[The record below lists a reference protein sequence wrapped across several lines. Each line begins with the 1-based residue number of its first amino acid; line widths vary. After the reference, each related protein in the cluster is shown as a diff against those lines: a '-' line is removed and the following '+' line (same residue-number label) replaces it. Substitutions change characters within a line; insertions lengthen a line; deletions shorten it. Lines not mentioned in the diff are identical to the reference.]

1 MLLTSLTNLLAMD
14 IDEAFNRVKK
24 ASRNVSNVVALDK
37 DNHIIRSLNGEAA
50 REQMTNL
57 IKVVDK
63 GRAAFKE
70 NDELTFLKLRT
81 KRHEYLVVPDKEF
94 MLVAILNP
102 SDESAA

>member
-1 MLLTSLTNLLAMD
+1 MD
-14 IDEAFNRVKK
+14 IDEAFDRVRK
-24 ASRNVSNVVALDK
+24 ASRNVSDLVVINK
-37 DNHIIRSLNGEAA
+37 DNYIIRSSSGDAA
-50 REQMTNL
+50 RKQMTNL

-70 NDELTFLKLRT
+70 NDELTFLKLKT
-81 KRHEYLVVPDKEF
+81 KKCEYLVVPDKEF